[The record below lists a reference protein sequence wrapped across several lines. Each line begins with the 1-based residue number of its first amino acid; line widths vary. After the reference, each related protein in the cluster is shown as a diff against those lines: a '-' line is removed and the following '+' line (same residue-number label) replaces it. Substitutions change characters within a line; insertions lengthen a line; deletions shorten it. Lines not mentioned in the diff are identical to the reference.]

1 MTGQLVLDK
10 SSKMKKGIKY
20 TIGTIIIG
28 IVLYNSMYFRPLDEK
43 LAEDTEEVF
52 DAQTFVDQLWG
63 EALQEVYRSATDL
76 NALFTSLREN
86 KIETFEKESEALGIG
101 NIGYFKV
108 KVEGTVLQINENNVL
123 LLSNDQVVEIETEF
137 IFGNAVRDASGLI
150 RINDFDETSDFNNIS
165 EAINQTIRSKV
176 VPDFRAAVEKGD
188 RVIVYGAIQLN
199 KAHLDLEQPEVVPV
213 YIEIVS

>member
-1 MTGQLVLDK
+1 
-10 SSKMKKGIKY
+10 MKKGIKY
-20 TIGTIIIG
+20 TIGMIIIG

-123 LLSNDQVVEIETEF
+123 LLSNGQVVEIETEF

>member
-1 MTGQLVLDK
+1 
-10 SSKMKKGIKY
+10 
-20 TIGTIIIG
+20 
-28 IVLYNSMYFRPLDEK
+28 MYFRPLDEK